1 MRERIA
7 TTNAPAAIGP
17 YSQAIRA
24 GNFIFTAGQV
34 GLDPQTGQLT
44 EGGIREQTHTALRNL
59 QAVLEAAGCTFA
71 DVVKTTV
78 FVMDMGDFAAMNEVY
93 KGFFDEGHEGS
104 LPPARSTV
112 QVAGLPRG
120 AVVEIECVAMLDA

>member
-44 EGGIREQTHTALRNL
+44 EGGIREQTHAALRNQ
-59 QAVLEAAGCTFA
+59 QAVLEAACCTFA

-78 FVMDMGDFAAMNEVY
+78 FIMNMDDFAAMNEVY
-93 KGFFDEGHEGS
+93 KGFFDEGS
-104 LPPARSTV
+104 PPARSTV

-120 AVVEIECVAMLDA
+120 AMVEIECVAMLDTEA

>member
-44 EGGIREQTHTALRNL
+44 GGGIRDQTHAALRNQ

-78 FVMDMGDFAAMNEVY
+78 FIMNMDDFAAMNEVY
-93 KGFFDEGHEGS
+93 KGFFDEDS
-104 LPPARSTV
+104 PPARSTV

-120 AVVEIECVAMLDA
+120 AMVEIECVAMLDAQA

>member
-34 GLDPQTGQLT
+34 GLNPETGQLT
-44 EGGIREQTHTALRNL
+44 EGGIQEQTGAALRNL

-78 FVMDMGDFAAMNEVY
+78 FIMDMGDFTAMNEVY
-93 KGFFDEGHEGS
+93 KGFFDEGS
-104 LPPARSTV
+104 PPARSTV

-120 AVVEIECVAMLDA
+120 AMVEIECVAMLDAQS